1 MKTYQRSRKCQPAMC
16 WFCRGPGRDGRM
28 PDGMT
33 PAAAYGDPVQVQ
45 RAETRLTRWSWRF
58 GAAGRLFH
66 SLGDVDRLGETADR
80 AAALRQHGRGELPVL
95 GWEEVPVLDLGQPA
109 GQLFEILLALFHLG
123 EGVLLGLGLL
133 ADLVE
138 QGVALF
144 GELLVLTGPVGLEL
158 LRDAGVDLGRA
169 GRHGHNECRPAL
181 GVNALPRLLEELRV
195 RARGRQH
202 PHAIDYRRGAG
213 RPQPPPE

>member
-33 PAAAYGDPVQVQ
+33 PAAAYGDTVQVQ

-95 GWEEVPVLDLGQPA
+95 GWEEVPGLDLGQPA

-133 ADLVE
+133 ADLIE
-138 QGVALF
+138 QSVTALGKLF
-144 GELLVLTGPVGLEL
+144 ILAGPVSLEL
-158 LRDAGVDLGRA
+158 LLDAFVYLGQA
-169 GRHGHNECRPAL
+169 GWHGQNECGSAL
-181 GVNALPRLLEELRV
+181 LGNALPHLLKELRM
-195 RARGRQH
+195 RACRW
-202 PHAIDYRRGAG
+202 
-213 RPQPPPE
+213 